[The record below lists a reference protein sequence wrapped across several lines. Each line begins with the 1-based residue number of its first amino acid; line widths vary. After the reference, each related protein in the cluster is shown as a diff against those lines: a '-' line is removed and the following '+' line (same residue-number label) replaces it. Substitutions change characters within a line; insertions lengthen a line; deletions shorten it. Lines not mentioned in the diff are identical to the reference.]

1 MGSLFGTVFKII
13 EGTSNMAKGKGY
25 VSNDYDP
32 TPIRNTPRDG
42 SMKYLIEGTAH
53 DGKSCGY
60 RKHFKEKFVV
70 FADSPL
76 EAKQKFEAMF
86 RQLHDWAE
94 DFSCSILKSWPV
106 NQRKH

>member
-53 DGKSCGY
+53 NGQTGGY
-60 RKHFKEKFVV
+60 QKHFKEKFVV

-106 NQRKH
+106 NQRKR